1 MLSIIL
7 HIKFKGVLLHTFWA
21 GSAEIIIGRA
31 SYSLRN
37 NTDNTKPNILVL
49 KGKQIILAQ
58 SQAELW
64 KRQEISSENKSQGDN
79 YMDGKLVAER

>member
-1 MLSIIL
+1 M
-7 HIKFKGVLLHTFWA
+7 HIKFKGVSLHTFWA
-21 GSAEIIIGRA
+21 GCSEIRV

-37 NTDNTKPNILVL
+37 NTDNIKPTFLVI
-49 KGKQIILAQ
+49 KGKQINRAH
-58 SQAELW
+58 SQAKVPW